1 MKIYE
6 RIYDNPLHKD
16 GTEKENKFLG
26 DFKIIETIEEDAYS
40 SKRIGVK
47 RKKIYFIEEME
58 VHYINAGTKF
68 RITELKGLTSKCSF

>member
-6 RIYDNPLHKD
+6 RIYDNPLNED

-26 DFKIIETIEEDAYS
+26 DFKIIETIEEDEYS

-47 RKKIYFIEEME
+47 NKKIYFIEEIE
-58 VHYINAGTKF
+58 ISF
-68 RITELKGLTSKCSF
+68 RNGGSRFFVTELKGLTEK